1 MTRSDRQLIQDH
13 LAGDTQAF
21 EAMVRRHGPDL
32 LGYLSKLCAS
42 LEDAEDCLQE
52 VFQRVHAKAHTVRG
66 DHFRAWLFRVATN
79 LAMDGFRRN
88 KRRKTVSLFQTNTDD
103 QGRET
108 EYMSVLTDTSMNP
121 AEQIQVSEQTQQV
134 REAIQSL
141 PDKQRATLVLAYYQQ
156 MTYAQVA
163 QVLGCSVGTVKQQM
177 YRALKLLAQK
187 LPDPG

>member
-13 LAGDTQAF
+13 LAGETQAF
-21 EAMVRRHGPDL
+21 EAVVRRYGPDL
-32 LGYLSKLCAS
+32 LGYLSRLCTS
-42 LEDAEDCLQE
+42 LEDAEDCFQE
-52 VFQRVHAKAHTVRG
+52 VFQRVHAKIHTVKG
-66 DHFRAWLFRVATN
+66 DRLRAWLFRVATN

-88 KRRKTVSLFQTNTDD
+88 KRRKTVSLFQTNADEP
-103 QGRET
+103 GRET

-121 AEQIQVSEQTQQV
+121 AEQVQLSEQTQQV
-134 REAIQSL
+134 RDAIQSL

>member
-1 MTRSDRQLIQDH
+1 MKRSDRQLIQDH

-21 EAMVRRHGPDL
+21 EVMVRRYGPGL
-32 LGYLSKLCAS
+32 LGYLSRLCAS
-42 LEDAEDCLQE
+42 LEDAEDCFQE
-52 VFQRVHAKAHTVRG
+52 VFQRVHAKAHTVKG
-66 DHFRAWLFRVATN
+66 DRFRAWLFRVATN
-79 LAMDGFRRN
+79 LATDGFRRN
-88 KRRKTVSLFQTNTDD
+88 KRRKTVSLFQTNADD

-108 EYMSVLTDTSMNP
+108 EFMSVLTDTGTNP
-121 AEQIQVSEQTQQV
+121 AEQVQLSEQTQQV
-134 REAIQSL
+134 RDAIQSL